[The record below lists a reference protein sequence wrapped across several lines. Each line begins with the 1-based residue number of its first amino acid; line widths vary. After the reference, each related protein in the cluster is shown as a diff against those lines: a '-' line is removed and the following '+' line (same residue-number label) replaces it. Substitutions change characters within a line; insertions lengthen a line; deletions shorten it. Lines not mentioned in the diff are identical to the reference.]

1 MTKAAVS
8 ERRAKL
14 LEEVFDYVLSNGPAG
29 LSLRPLA
36 AGVNTSPRM
45 LLYFFGSKERLISE
59 ALAEIHVREQLD
71 FAREMESEYEYW
83 MDGAAF
89 LRDGQ
94 AYRRVVR
101 LADGTV
107 LNRYWDDRAVPRDES
122 YREDVKTSLGYR
134 GDPGDVY
141 RNFRAAAESGWDS
154 ALDGSPGQ

>member
-1 MTKAAVS
+1 MMDLMA
-8 ERRAKL
+8 
-14 LEEVFDYVLSNGPAG
+14 
-29 LSLRPLA
+29 
-36 AGVNTSPRM
+36 
-45 LLYFFGSKERLISE
+45 
-59 ALAEIHVREQLD
+59 
-71 FAREMESEYEYW
+71 AREGEKFYLAYLPELESEYEYW
-83 MDGAAF
+83 MDGADF

-141 RNFRAAAESGWDS
+141 RNLRAAAESGWDFS
-154 ALDGSPGQ
+154 SRCLRVRHHPN